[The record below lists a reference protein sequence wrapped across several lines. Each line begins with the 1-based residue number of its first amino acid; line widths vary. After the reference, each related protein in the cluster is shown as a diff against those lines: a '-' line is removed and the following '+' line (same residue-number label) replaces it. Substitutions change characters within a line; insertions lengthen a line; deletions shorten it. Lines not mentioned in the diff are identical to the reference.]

1 MAKTDSFFIRQKTTC
16 NGTNFVQ
23 EAIDLGA
30 FVDALGK
37 SVLKIHSVSVQW
49 KDADATNANFG
60 LPAANSPGT
69 GVMSWQLTTQSQSQ
83 LLYADDKSL
92 ISSGVLELYNSTN
105 TGGIITGSDDTIDLQ
120 PQMWK
125 NGYIVAV
132 DTMYLGAQQSVEPS
146 TGNLNCTVV
155 LECTVETMTKEAA
168 MALALSQQ

>member
-1 MAKTDSFFIRQKTTC
+1 MAKSDSFFIRQKVTC
-16 NGTNFVQ
+16 SGTNFIQ
-23 EAIDLGA
+23 ETIDLGA

-49 KDADATNANFG
+49 KDSTASNQAIGLTAN
-60 LPAANSPGT
+60 PGMAL
-69 GVMSWQLTTQSQSQ
+69 MSWQLTTQSQASI
-83 LLYADDKSL
+83 LYADDKAVV
-92 ISSGVLELYNSTN
+92 SSGALELYNSDPN
-105 TGGIITGSDDTIDLQ
+105 TGGITTGSNDTIDLQ

-132 DTMYLGAQQSVEPS
+132 DAMYLGAQQSVEPS
-146 TGNLNCTVV
+146 TGNLDCTVV

>member
-1 MAKTDSFFIRQKTTC
+1 MAKTDSFFIRQKVTC
-16 NGTNFVQ
+16 SGTNFIQ
-23 EAIDLGA
+23 ETIDLGA

-49 KDADATNANFG
+49 KDADATNANIG
-60 LPAANSPGT
+60 LTAAPGAA
-69 GVMSWQLTTQSQSQ
+69 VMGWQLTTQSQSA
-83 LLYADDKSL
+83 LLYADDKSVV
-92 ISSGVLELYNSTN
+92 SSGVLELYNATAV
-105 TGGIITGSDDTIDLQ
+105 GGVTSGSDDNIDLQ

-132 DTMYLGAQQSVEPS
+132 DAMYLGAQQSVQPS
-146 TGNLNCTVV
+146 TGDLCCTVV

>member
-1 MAKTDSFFIRQKTTC
+1 MAKTDSFFIRQKLTC
-16 NGTNFVQ
+16 NSTNFVQ
-23 EAIDLGA
+23 ETIDLGA

-49 KDADATNANFG
+49 KDSTATNQAIG
-60 LPAANSPGT
+60 LTAAPGT
-69 GVMSWQLTTQSQSQ
+69 ALMSWQLTTQSQSAI
-83 LLYADDKSL
+83 LYADDKSVV
-92 ISSGVLELYNSTN
+92 SSGALELYNATAV
-105 TGGIITGSDDTIDLQ
+105 GGVTSGSDDNIDLQ

-132 DTMYLGAQQSVEPS
+132 DAMYLGAQQSVEPS
-146 TGNLNCTVV
+146 TGNLDCTVV